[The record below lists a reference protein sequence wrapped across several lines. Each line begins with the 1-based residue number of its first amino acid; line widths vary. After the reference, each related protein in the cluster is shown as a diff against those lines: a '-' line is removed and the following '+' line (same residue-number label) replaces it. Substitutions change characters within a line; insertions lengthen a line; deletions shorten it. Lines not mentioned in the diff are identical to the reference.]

1 MNITV
6 SRMRPTV
13 NTLRGIRE
21 QLERIADSM
30 EMYLSYVH
38 NVNVRP
44 PHADTSGP
52 APQAIYT
59 DELQILVNEMREQEA
74 RMGSLGRDLPKE
86 E

>member
-6 SRMRPTV
+6 SRMKPTV

-21 QLERIADSM
+21 ELRRIADSF

-38 NVNVRP
+38 NINTRP
-44 PHADTSGP
+44 PQADTSGP

-59 DELQILVNEMREQEA
+59 DELKMLLEEMRENEA
-74 RMGSLGRDLPKE
+74 RMGTLGRDLPKDE
-86 E
+86 